1 MSIKFRLIASYI
13 AMIILPIILAYCLIS
28 FFESIIRNN
37 ESMETEFN
45 VRFRIRNTK
54 DDMEFI
60 PEEFME
66 TFFNDISH
74 NFQRLNDLEYIKE
87 LNQQL
92 KKVPLRLWIVVK
104 KADALYFVP
113 DELNNPEFL
122 KHFTNETKLNSQIKY
137 EKRLYTHKTFY
148 FIFNDNNPG
157 TLFLIA
163 DLTPTYQIAINY
175 IIGYFVI
182 IVLVIVITNGILT
195 FFVSRSIIKPLNKLK
210 TAAIS
215 IKNGDLDTKI
225 DIKSKDELGNLA
237 QTFEEMRQQLKKSI
251 ESQIQYDN
259 NRKELISAISHDLKT
274 PVTSIKGYVEGI
286 MDGVAG
292 SPEKLDKYLKTIHN
306 NANRLD
312 QLIDELFL
320 FSKLDLRKLPFNF
333 ETIDIDKF
341 LTDILDELRLSF
353 TEPKLKM
360 VYDNQLSS
368 PVTIIA
374 DRDKLYRVIF
384 NIINNASK
392 YADPN
397 KEKSEVI
404 ITISESLEQNS
415 IAIEIRDNGRGIKAE
430 ELPYIFD
437 RFYRAEKDRNSSTG
451 GSGLGLA
458 IAKLIIEEHGGQIW
472 AESVYLEGTS
482 IMFSLPKH

>member
-1 MSIKFRLIASYI
+1 M
-13 AMIILPIILAYCLIS
+13 
-28 FFESIIRNN
+28 
-37 ESMETEFN
+37 
-45 VRFRIRNTK
+45 
-54 DDMEFI
+54 
-60 PEEFME
+60 
-66 TFFNDISH
+66 
-74 NFQRLNDLEYIKE
+74 
-87 LNQQL
+87 
-92 KKVPLRLWIVVK
+92 
-104 KADALYFVP
+104 
-113 DELNNPEFL
+113 
-122 KHFTNETKLNSQIKY
+122 
-137 EKRLYTHKTFY
+137 
-148 FIFNDNNPG
+148 
-157 TLFLIA
+157 
-163 DLTPTYQIAINY
+163 
-175 IIGYFVI
+175 
-182 IVLVIVITNGILT
+182 IVITNGILT

-341 LTDILDELRLSF
+341 LTDILDELRLIF

-360 VYDNQLSS
+360 VYNNQLSS
-368 PVTIIA
+368 PAMIVA

-397 KEKSEVI
+397 KENSEVI
-404 ITISESLEQNS
+404 ITLSESAKQNS
-415 IAIEIRDNGRGIKAE
+415 VTIEIRDNGRGIKTE

-482 IMFSLPKH
+482 ISFSLPKH

>member
-1 MSIKFRLIASYI
+1 
-13 AMIILPIILAYCLIS
+13 
-28 FFESIIRNN
+28 
-37 ESMETEFN
+37 
-45 VRFRIRNTK
+45 
-54 DDMEFI
+54 
-60 PEEFME
+60 
-66 TFFNDISH
+66 
-74 NFQRLNDLEYIKE
+74 
-87 LNQQL
+87 
-92 KKVPLRLWIVVK
+92 
-104 KADALYFVP
+104 
-113 DELNNPEFL
+113 
-122 KHFTNETKLNSQIKY
+122 
-137 EKRLYTHKTFY
+137 
-148 FIFNDNNPG
+148 
-157 TLFLIA
+157 
-163 DLTPTYQIAINY
+163 
-175 IIGYFVI
+175 
-182 IVLVIVITNGILT
+182 VIVITNGILT

-341 LTDILDELRLSF
+341 LTDILDELRLIF

-360 VYDNQLSS
+360 VYNNQLSS
-368 PVTIIA
+368 PAMIVA

-397 KEKSEVI
+397 KENSEVI
-404 ITISESLEQNS
+404 ITLSESAKQNS
-415 IAIEIRDNGRGIKAE
+415 VTIEIRDNGRGIKTE

-482 IMFSLPKH
+482 ISFSLPKH